1 MSDYVLDL
9 IKKQGLTY
17 KLSGKDYLIACL
29 NPEHDDSNPSFRVD
43 KITGISH
50 CFSCGY
56 KVNIFKH
63 YGVVANFTS
72 IKIAKLKD
80 KLRNLHIDFNGVD
93 FPEEMVPMLKPFRG
107 ITAKTL
113 KEFGAFYTHG
123 SEKLQDRI
131 FFPIKDVRGKNIVYV
146 GRHMMSQ
153 GNPRY
158 LNYPT
163 GVTMPIFPE
172 SFKGPAKS
180 AVLVEGIFDMLNLYD
195 KGLHNVCCTFGT
207 NTLFKEAALKLL
219 ALRTQGISKIY
230 LMYDGDEAGQQAMD
244 KLIPVLEEAQYTVE
258 KITLEDGTDPGE
270 LSQEYVDSIKEYIN
284 EKDSN
289 N

>member
-29 NPEHDDSNPSFRVD
+29 NPDHDDSNPSFRVD

-93 FPEEMVPMLKPFRG
+93 FPEDMVPMLKPFRG

>member
-29 NPEHDDSNPSFRVD
+29 NPEHDDNNPSFRVD

-63 YGVVANFTS
+63 YGVVANFSS

-158 LNYPT
+158 LNYPS

-172 SFKGPAKS
+172 SFKESAKS

-207 NTLFKEAALKLL
+207 NTLFKDAALKLL
-219 ALRTQGISKIY
+219 ALRTQGISKVY

>member
-29 NPEHDDSNPSFRVD
+29 NPEHDDNNPSFRVD

>member
-29 NPEHDDSNPSFRVD
+29 NPDHDDSNPSFRVD

>member
-29 NPEHDDSNPSFRVD
+29 NPEHDDNNPSFRVD

-72 IKIAKLKD
+72 IKVAKLKE

>member
-29 NPEHDDSNPSFRVD
+29 NPDHDDSNPSFRVD

-163 GVTMPIFPE
+163 GVTMPIFPAFLIV
-172 SFKGPAKS
+172 SFASGSSIECGLIRSVSQLIGLVKVISRPPRILVVSNVKAPFSLSCASITKAISAASRIPLAKRAS
-180 AVLVEGIFDMLNLYD
+180 
-195 KGLHNVCCTFGT
+195 
-207 NTLFKEAALKLL
+207 
-219 ALRTQGISKIY
+219 
-230 LMYDGDEAGQQAMD
+230 
-244 KLIPVLEEAQYTVE
+244 PVA
-258 KITLEDGTDPGE
+258 
-270 LSQEYVDSIKEYIN
+270 SI
-284 EKDSN
+284 
-289 N
+289 

>member
-29 NPEHDDSNPSFRVD
+29 NPEHDDNNPSFRVD

-244 KLIPVLEEAQYTVE
+244 KLIPVLEEAEYTVE

>member
-29 NPEHDDSNPSFRVD
+29 NPEHDDNNPSFRVD

-158 LNYPT
+158 LNYPS

-172 SFKGPAKS
+172 SFKESAKS

-207 NTLFKEAALKLL
+207 NTLFKDAALKLL

-230 LMYDGDEAGQQAMD
+230 LMFDGDEAGQQAMD

>member
-29 NPEHDDSNPSFRVD
+29 NPEHDDNNPSFRVD

-158 LNYPT
+158 LNYPS

-172 SFKGPAKS
+172 SFKESAKS

-207 NTLFKEAALKLL
+207 NTLFKDAALKLL

>member
-29 NPEHDDSNPSFRVD
+29 NPDHDDNNPSFRVD

-93 FPEEMVPMLKPFRG
+93 FPEDMVPMLKPFRG